1 MFRKYLV
8 LLRKPDVAQMVVIA
22 CLSRMPMGMV
32 GLSMLMFLREAL
44 GSFTL
49 AGSAVGAY
57 FVAMA
62 AGAPIQGRLMDR
74 IGPRLPLLVTGPI
87 QPLALIALL
96 LCAQL
101 SLPYYTLLACAIVS
115 GAFQAPI
122 AVLTRTLW
130 RHRFDDESDRRLA
143 FAIDAVMIEV
153 NFTIGPALVAA
164 VLAIAHPTAAFVMSI
179 AVVIGSFL
187 LFMRSPSLKY
197 WKHDPHAE
205 RHMFGPLTEPRLLL
219 VFAVSFGL
227 TFSLGMLEVGYPGFA
242 TMIGLPA
249 LGGVLLAINST
260 GSAAGG
266 AIYGALHLRV
276 PIERQF
282 AFTLAVM
289 ALPLFLHAWVDQRIM
304 FAIVAF
310 FAGVAIA
317 PTIISQTLLVSRLSP
332 SKYATEAFTWS
343 STFII
348 SGLGAGMA
356 VGGILIES
364 HGVKSAF
371 VAGGISVA
379 AMSGIALLLPPDN
392 TAHAD

>member
-1 MFRKYLV
+1 MFGKYLV
-8 LLRKPDVAQMVVIA
+8 LLRQPDVAQMVVIA
-22 CLSRMPMGMV
+22 FLSRMPMGMV
-32 GLSMLMFLREAL
+32 GLSMLMFLRETL

-57 FVAMA
+57 FIAMA

-74 IGPRLPLLVTGPI
+74 IGPRLPLLVTGSI

-96 LCAQL
+96 LCARL
-101 SLPYYTLLACAIVS
+101 GLPFSSVLACAIAA

-122 AVLTRTLW
+122 TVLTRTLW

-143 FAIDAVMIEV
+143 FAIDAVMIEF
-153 NFTIGPALVAA
+153 NFTLGPALVAA
-164 VLAIAHPTAAFVMSI
+164 MLTIAHPTAAFVMSI
-179 AVVIGSFL
+179 AVVIGAFL
-187 LFMRSPSLKY
+187 LFVRSPSLKY

-219 VFAVSFGL
+219 VFGASFGL
-227 TFSLGMLEVGYPGFA
+227 TFSFGMLEVGYPGYA
-242 TMIGLPA
+242 TLIGLPA
-249 LGGVLLAINST
+249 LGGVLLAINSI
-260 GSAAGG
+260 GSATGG
-266 AIYGALHLRV
+266 AVYGALHLRASV
-276 PIERQF
+276 ERQF
-282 AFTLAVM
+282 AFTLALM
-289 ALPLFLHAWVDQRIM
+289 ALPLFLHAWVDQRII

-310 FAGVAIA
+310 FAGVTIA
-317 PTIISQTLLVSRLSP
+317 PTLISQTLLVSRLSP

-348 SGLGAGMA
+348 SGLGTGVA
-356 VGGILIES
+356 VGGTLIET

-379 AMSGIALLLPPDN
+379 ATSGIALLLSPKK
-392 TAHAD
+392 AAQVH

>member
-1 MFRKYLV
+1 
-8 LLRKPDVAQMVVIA
+8 MVVVA

-32 GLSMLMFLREAL
+32 GLSMLMYLREAL

-57 FVAMA
+57 FIAMA

-74 IGPRLPLLVTGPI
+74 IGPRLPLLVTGAM
-87 QPLALIALL
+87 QPLAMIALL
-96 LCAQL
+96 LCARFNL
-101 SLPYYTLLACAIVS
+101 TYSAVLLCAIVS

-122 AVLTRTLW
+122 TVLTRTLW

-143 FAIDAVMIEV
+143 FSLDAVMIEV
-153 NFTIGPALVAA
+153 NFTLGPALVAA
-164 VLAIAHPTAAFVMSI
+164 MLAIAHPTAAFVMSI
-179 AVVIGSFL
+179 AVVIGAFL
-187 LFMRSPSLKY
+187 LFIRSPSLKY

-227 TFSLGMLEVGYPGFA
+227 TFSFGMLEVGYPGYA

-249 LGGVLLAINST
+249 LGGVLLAINSS

-266 AIYGALHLRV
+266 AIYGALHLRASV
-276 PIERQF
+276 ERQF
-282 AFTLAVM
+282 ASTLALM
-289 ALPLFLHAWVDQRIM
+289 ALPLFLHAWVDQRII

-317 PTIISQTLLVSRLSP
+317 PTLISQTLLVSRLSP

-343 STFII
+343 STSII
-348 SGLGAGMA
+348 SGLGTGMA
-356 VGGILIES
+356 VGGILIETY
-364 HGVKSAF
+364 GVKSAF
-371 VAGGISVA
+371 LAGGISVA
-379 AMSGIALLLPPDN
+379 AMSAIALLLTPN
-392 TAHAD
+392 NAAHAD